1 MIHPVNRLMNSLR
14 GIQGPAV
21 WKTKVE
27 LATRIDN
34 MLREDPI
41 PEPSPTT
48 SLRADEYSPIKPPDS
63 WKLIQRKAEI
73 DGAYDRA
80 PWKTPKYWRRVA
92 VVAAIIFTTFWIA
105 FLTAVYALRAK
116 APQVTH
122 GVSQNS
128 MDRSRRRDERV
139 REGKFEHS
147 SGGVFVSVQLYP
159 GNSSG
164 PDPDAPK
171 EGTVKWWS

>member
-128 MDRSRRRDERV
+128 MDRPRRRDERV
-139 REGKFEHS
+139 WEGKPEHPP
-147 SGGVFVSVQLYP
+147 GRVFVSMLVHP
-159 GNSSG
+159 GNGPG
-164 PDPDAPK
+164 PDPYAP
-171 EGTVKWWS
+171 EERIDL